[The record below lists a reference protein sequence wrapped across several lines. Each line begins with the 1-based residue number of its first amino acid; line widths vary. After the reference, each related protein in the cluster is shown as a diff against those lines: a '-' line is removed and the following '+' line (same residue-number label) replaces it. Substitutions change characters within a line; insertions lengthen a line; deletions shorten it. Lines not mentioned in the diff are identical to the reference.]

1 MKKEKK
7 VKDRSGRAAFPLAV
21 GFVALAALVG
31 GFGYWSVTARIAGA
45 VVSSGMIR
53 VENHRQVV
61 QHPEGGV
68 VGAILAKNGD
78 FVETGQTLIRF
89 DDARLRSE
97 LKVVEGKLY
106 EIRARSAR
114 LEAERDGLDKVI
126 FPEDLVN
133 IAKTEPSVADQIAG
147 QSRQFLASQKALEQ
161 ESELLRE
168 QITQIENRILG
179 TRAQLDAL
187 RSQKALIAEELKNQK
202 TLLGRGL
209 TQAARVMQL
218 STEQASIMGEI
229 GKLNA
234 DIAEFKGLIASIKI
248 ELVKLRT
255 GQAREA
261 ISTLRDIQYTEIEL
275 AERRAALVD
284 TLSRLDVK
292 APVSGIVFGTNVF
305 ALKSVVQ
312 PGAPIMYI
320 IPQDQ
325 PLLIAARVDTNSID
339 QVRLGQ
345 EVALR
350 FTVFDQRR
358 TPELEGYVSRI
369 SADVITDEATGLAFY
384 AVDILP
390 GDGELGKLGEEVVL
404 PGMPVEAFI
413 KTGERSPMA
422 FLTKPLTDYFARAFR
437 G

>member
-1 MKKEKK
+1 
-7 VKDRSGRAAFPLAV
+7 
-21 GFVALAALVG
+21 
-31 GFGYWSVTARIAGA
+31 
-45 VVSSGMIR
+45 
-53 VENHRQVV
+53 
-61 QHPEGGV
+61 
-68 VGAILAKNGD
+68 
-78 FVETGQTLIRF
+78 
-89 DDARLRSE
+89 
-97 LKVVEGKLY
+97 
-106 EIRARSAR
+106 
-114 LEAERDGLDKVI
+114 
-126 FPEDLVN
+126 
-133 IAKTEPSVADQIAG
+133 
-147 QSRQFLASQKALEQ
+147 
-161 ESELLRE
+161 
-168 QITQIENRILG
+168 
-179 TRAQLDAL
+179 
-187 RSQKALIAEELKNQK
+187 
-202 TLLGRGL
+202 
-209 TQAARVMQL
+209 
-218 STEQASIMGEI
+218 
-229 GKLNA
+229 
-234 DIAEFKGLIASIKI
+234 

-292 APVSGIVFGTNVF
+292 APVSGIVFGTKVF